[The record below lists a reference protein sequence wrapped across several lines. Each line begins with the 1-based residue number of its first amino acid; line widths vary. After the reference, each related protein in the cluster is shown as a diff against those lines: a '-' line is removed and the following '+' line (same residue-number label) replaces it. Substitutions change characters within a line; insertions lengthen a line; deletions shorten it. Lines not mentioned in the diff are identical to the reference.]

1 MENTVKTFTE
11 IDDEIKRIRGEI
23 KTLRSNKISL
33 ESDISSHMNNNQL
46 EEIDCADDTKVKK
59 YTKKS
64 IPNVYKKDNVEA
76 CSLLLFGEERTK
88 TLMKMIEDKKE
99 VKETVGIK
107 RMKRN
112 RVSN

>member
-1 MENTVKTFTE
+1 METTVKSFTE

-46 EEIDCADDTKVKK
+46 EEMDCADDTKVKK

-64 IPNVYKKDNVEA
+64 IPNVYKKV
-76 CSLLLFGEERTK
+76 LFGEERTK
-88 TLMKMIEDKKE
+88 ALMKMIEDKKE
-99 VKETVGIK
+99 VKETIGIK
-107 RMKRN
+107 RMKRH
-112 RVSN
+112 RVN

>member
-46 EEIDCADDTKVKK
+46 EEIDCASRSTPRNQ
-59 YTKKS
+59 S
-64 IPNVYKKDNVEA
+64 QM
-76 CSLLLFGEERTK
+76 C
-88 TLMKMIEDKKE
+88 
-99 VKETVGIK
+99 IK
-107 RMKRN
+107 RIMLKHVPYFFLEKREL
-112 RVSN
+112 RR